1 LLAEKRRIELIDYI
15 LISVYAA
22 AFVLGVVLINLNTIT
37 YLSKKTIENR
47 IFLILGVLILIYLAV
62 EYFVI
67 YQINQNQMDGPVR
80 ILITVTNICYYLFI
94 YYWLMLLAELSS
106 YKFHKQLYIFLF
118 AGYGIAM
125 ETIGNLS
132 GEFQPETGTF
142 YMEAGMAK
150 IILIGTNLCFALWII
165 FLAGRYLITGI
176 RHMEKGEKRNGVLT
190 FGGLLV
196 LYETWILA
204 WDFNL
209 VSGGNI
215 NPQESF
221 FIDPMVV
228 ISIIYSI
235 SVIWIFYKKDPLGIY
250 TVADAGSNAL
260 KVEEET
266 TKKICGE
273 FDLSDRETEVV
284 DAILRGLNNP
294 EVGKQLYIS
303 ENTVKRHMNNI
314 FRKTGT
320 KSRYELLALFM
331 RKPNP

>member
-1 LLAEKRRIELIDYI
+1 MLIDYI
-15 LISVYAA
+15 LISVYAV

-37 YLSKKTIENR
+37 YLNKKTIENR
-47 IFLILGVLILIYLAV
+47 IFLILGILILIYLAV

-67 YQINQNQMDGPVR
+67 YQVGQNQIGNLVR
-80 ILITVTNICYYLFI
+80 ILMTLTNVCYYLFI

-106 YKFHKQLYIFLF
+106 YKFHKRLYIVLF
-118 AGYGIAM
+118 ACYGVAM
-125 ETIGNLS
+125 EIIGNLY
-132 GEFQPETGTF
+132 GKFQPDSGTF
-142 YMEAGMAK
+142 YTEAGITK
-150 IILIGTNLCFALWII
+150 TILVVTNLCFALWVI
-165 FLAGRYLITGI
+165 FLAGRYLLTGI
-176 RHMEKGEKRNGVLT
+176 RHMEKGERRKGVLT

-196 LYETWILA
+196 LYETWILT

-209 VSGGNI
+209 VTGGNI
-215 NPQESF
+215 NPRESF

-228 ISIIYSI
+228 ISIIYSV

-250 TVADAGSNAL
+250 TATPAEPNKP

-266 TKKICGE
+266 TKKICEE
-273 FDLSDRETEVV
+273 FGLSERETEVV
-284 DAILRGLNNP
+284 DAILQGLNNP

-320 KSRYELLALFM
+320 KSRYEMIALFL
-331 RKPNP
+331 RKSNP

>member
-1 LLAEKRRIELIDYI
+1 MLIDYI
-15 LISVYAA
+15 LISVYAV

-37 YLSKKTIENR
+37 YLNKKTIENR
-47 IFLILGVLILIYLAV
+47 IFLILGILILIYLTV

-67 YQINQNQMDGPVR
+67 YQISQNQIDVPVR
-80 ILITVTNICYYLFI
+80 ILMTVTNICYYLFI
-94 YYWLMLLAELSS
+94 FYWLMLLAELSS
-106 YKFHKQLYIFLF
+106 YKFHKRLYIFLF
-118 AGYGIAM
+118 ACYGAAM
-125 ETIGNLS
+125 ETIGNLY

-142 YMEAGMAK
+142 YTEAGMAK

-176 RHMEKGEKRNGVLT
+176 RHMEKGEKRKGVLT

-196 LYETWILA
+196 LYETWILT

-215 NPQESF
+215 NPRESF

-228 ISIIYSI
+228 ISILYSV

-250 TVADAGSNAL
+250 TLTEASANSL

-266 TKKICGE
+266 TRTICDE
-273 FDLSDRETEVV
+273 YDLSEREREVV
-284 DAILRGLNNP
+284 DAILQGLNNP
-294 EVGKQLYIS
+294 DVGKQLYIS

-320 KSRYELLALFM
+320 KSRYELIALFM
-331 RKPNP
+331 RKSNP